1 MPAASAG
8 GWRALRTEE
17 TKEMRTEGKRAVAG
31 LRSDMM
37 TMRIDRRGFILA
49 WLPLLAVLNAEALA
63 RGDDVLIVDDFSR
76 DDLISALGT
85 PWRGFSDQVMGGISE
100 ETIALATIDGRRA
113 LRLSGDVRL
122 ENNGGFIQAA
132 LDLAPAGQTLDASAF
147 AGVLLIV
154 RGNGERYGVHLRTPD
169 CVRPWQSY
177 RTGFITD
184 AEWREIRLPFAS
196 FEPHRL
202 TEPLDVRHLRRL
214 GLVAIGR
221 AFHADL
227 AVSTIGIYR

>member
-1 MPAASAG
+1 M
-8 GWRALRTEE
+8 L
-17 TKEMRTEGKRAVAG
+17 
-31 LRSDMM
+31 
-37 TMRIDRRGFILA
+37 IL
-49 WLPLLAVLNAEALA
+49 
-63 RGDDVLIVDDFSR
+63 DDFSR

-113 LRLSGDVRL
+113 LRLSGEVRL
-122 ENNGGFIQAA
+122 ENNGDFIQTA

-147 AGVLLIV
+147 TGVLLIV
-154 RGNGERYGVHLRTPD
+154 RGNGERYGVHLRTPA

-177 RTGFITD
+177 RAGFIAD
-184 AEWREIRLPFAS
+184 AEWREIRLPFTR
-196 FEPHRL
+196 FEPYRL
-202 TEPLDVRHLRRL
+202 TEPLDVRQLRRI

-227 AVSTIGIYR
+227 AVSAVGLYT